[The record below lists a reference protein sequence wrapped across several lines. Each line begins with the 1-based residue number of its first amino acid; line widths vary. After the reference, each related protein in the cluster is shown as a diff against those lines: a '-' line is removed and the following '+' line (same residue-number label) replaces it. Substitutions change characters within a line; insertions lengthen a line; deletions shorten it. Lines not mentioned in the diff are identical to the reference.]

1 MLHSALA
8 RASKDAKE
16 NPPSPLDSIA
26 RPIRKGQK
34 KRIFPS
40 AFDAV
45 SANAK
50 RRVET
55 HLSNKRDELSE
66 MGRLLVRIDLEN
78 LADAVIMVPLLK
90 KLLFV
95 ACWVPLDEVL

>member
-1 MLHSALA
+1 MRRKIRRLLRIALGDLSA
-8 RASKDAKE
+8 KD
-16 NPPSPLDSIA
+16 
-26 RPIRKGQK
+26 K
-34 KRIFPS
+34 KSAVPS

-55 HLSNKRDELSE
+55 HLSDERDKLSE